1 MGFVLL
7 EEHQESLAREPSI
20 PTLVRDSKLCVCLR
34 ACACACPCVL
44 VMNFIAPVNDFCVHD

>member
-20 PTLVRDSKLCVCLR
+20 PTLVRDSKLCVCV
-34 ACACACPCVL
+34 CVL
-44 VMNFIAPVNDFCVHD
+44 VRVRVC

>member
-34 ACACACPCVL
+34 ACACPCVL